1 MVTAKNTIKQWFK
14 NKLKPTQA
22 QFWAW
27 MDSYWHKDEKI
38 PVSSISGLEKLLNSV
53 ATVGQMEALIE
64 RIFLIENAERKGLQD
79 DKVIAL
85 VANEATKYTLPSS
98 SLLYAIELKGV
109 ATVQLSDTQT
119 GLGNLGEITGT
130 AGAILQLGL
139 LNISEVWL
147 QSDNAVEFVPIIY
160 KR

>member
-1 MVTAKNTIKQWFK
+1 MVTKNTIKQWFR
-14 NKLKPTQA
+14 NKLKPTQE

-38 PVSSISGLEKLLNSV
+38 PVSLISGLEKLLNSV

-64 RIFLIENAERKGLQD
+64 RISLIENAERKGLQD

-85 VANEATKYTLPSS
+85 AVNEATKYTFPSTS
-98 SLLYAIELKGV
+98 ILYAIELKGV
-109 ATVQLSDTQT
+109 ATVQLGSSESSMGD
-119 GLGNLGEITGT
+119 LGEITGS
-130 AGAILQLGL
+130 AGAFLQVGL
-139 LNISEVWL
+139 LKIDEIWL
-147 QSDNAVEFVPIIY
+147 QSDNAVEVVPIIY